1 MTTDNQSITADA
13 RPVLEIFDRFAQE
26 PAVQAVVRQAQAL
39 ALARLKEDA
48 SLRAAFVP
56 IDLASLNVAVPAQ
69 ARSLRVVAT
78 RDAGG
83 DTVERHANCAQYLFV
98 LDAPLETHVQT
109 GTGWRIDRY
118 GQGSDRTIENRW
130 HYLPP
135 GVWHKSVAPGASH
148 WSVLAIH
155 SAAVVTDEFQ

>member
-1 MTTDNQSITADA
+1 MTTDNQSITADV
-13 RPVLEIFDRFAQE
+13 RPVLEILNRFAQV

-39 ALARLKEDA
+39 ALARLKDDA

-56 IDLASLNVAVPAQ
+56 IDLASLTVELPAQ
-69 ARSLRVVAT
+69 AGSVRVVAT
-78 RDAGG
+78 RGPGG
-83 DTVERHANCAQYLFV
+83 DTTERHANCAQYLFV

-118 GQGSDRTIENRW
+118 GQGPDNTIENRW
-130 HYLPP
+130 HYLPQ
-135 GVWHKSVAPGASH
+135 GVWHKSLAPGAST